1 MNFIGSPRS
10 VWLGSRVDRSCGS
23 FDMTARTGEASCRGF
38 AGCGAAPHND
48 ERSSRTPRWAGRS
61 HKERLHLQLPK
72 EVDHGGVDL
81 RSAFLLGPMSAAW
94 QHNRWPEL
102 WNECRLPGNGLLKH
116 DDKHVAVAH
125 NVERRNGYSRPI
137 KGGHE
142 FPAAIDIAPP
152 AQGAAEPAAGEFRDI
167 NIDVGLRDPSRQ

>member
-1 MNFIGSPRS
+1 SVVLGSTAPDAPGACPDCDCATAATGSAATRNGIMNFIGSPRS

-23 FDMTARTGEASCRGF
+23 FEMTARTGEASCRGF
-38 AGCGAAPHND
+38 ACCGAAPQND
-48 ERSSRTPRWAGRS
+48 KRSSRTPRWAGRS

-125 NVERRNGYSRPI
+125 N
-137 KGGHE
+137 
-142 FPAAIDIAPP
+142 
-152 AQGAAEPAAGEFRDI
+152 
-167 NIDVGLRDPSRQ
+167 